1 MDFKVNRP
9 VPLFGR
15 LLLENKILV
24 FFGIVLLV
32 MGMVVLGAVFWTTK
46 QMAREM
52 QVDRAR
58 VALAAWSEPIG
69 KEAVSGEV
77 ETLAGLVERA
87 VSADSKIAYLI
98 FTDSQDRVIAYAA
111 DSLEHSSL
119 LKDRI
124 AASPGEI
131 PVLSDDFGTYSVE
144 SIPVVVGGEL
154 VGNLQFAIERSYGR
168 RYATRASLI
177 AIAFTAGPVVLL
189 FLVGRVAVRRT
200 IRPLKELT
208 TVADEISMGNLDP
221 RIDFGVHVNCWESKN
236 CGCTDCGAYMNYT
249 EQCWYI
255 DGTPCEGYESR
266 FPQKLEGCR
275 TCEVYQ
281 AHRGDEVVQLADAFK
296 HMANVLKASR
306 QELVN
311 SDDFQKRLIQNSFDG
326 IIATNADGFI
336 TIFNQV
342 AERLTRYARDEV
354 IGIKR
359 WQELFEE
366 GLEQTMDIPLSHE
379 PVRRLRGFAPKESV
393 IRRAGGKWID
403 VRLSGISLFERGI
416 HIGRV
421 FFFQDMREIKM
432 LRENLIQS
440 ERLAAAGQSA
450 AGISH
455 SIKNIL
461 DGFNGG
467 VYVYKAAKRRG
478 DEQKMAT
485 GWGMIERN
493 VQIISDLVADL
504 LNFAKH
510 RAPDLDMH
518 DPKALI
524 EDVIANTG
532 LRRTDRVQIRVEQTG
547 LRRMVALDWHAFH
560 QCLANLICNAVEAY
574 PDGRTGIIVVGTE
587 VLDDRAVF
595 TIHDD
600 GVGMSPQTI
609 ARIKSGM
616 YSTKG
621 SKGTGLGLQVVQK
634 IVNEHGGVLSIESE
648 EGKGST
654 FRVEIPSHDIAAT
667 L

>member
-1 MDFKVNRP
+1 MDFQVNRP

-15 LLLENKILV
+15 LQLENKILV
-24 FFGIVLLV
+24 SFVLVLVV
-32 MGMVVLGAVFWTTK
+32 MGVVVLGTVFWTTR
-46 QMAREM
+46 QMVREM
-52 QVDRAR
+52 QIDHAR
-58 VALAAWSEPIG
+58 IALAAWSEHIG
-69 KEAVSGEV
+69 EVAANGEV
-77 ETLAGLVERA
+77 ETLVGLVERA

-98 FTDSQDRVIAYAA
+98 FTDAQDRILASAVGSP
-111 DSLEHSSL
+111 DHSVFL
-119 LKDRI
+119 QDRI
-124 AASPGEI
+124 ATSPGEV
-131 PVLSDDFGTYSVE
+131 PVLSEHSGAYSEE

-154 VGNLQFAIERSYGR
+154 VGNLQFAVEQSSGR
-168 RYATRASLI
+168 RFATRASMI
-177 AIAFTAGPVVLL
+177 AIALTAGPVVLL

-200 IRPLKELT
+200 VKPLKELT
-208 TVADEISMGNLDP
+208 AVADEISIGHLDP
-221 RIDFGVHVNCWESKN
+221 RIDFGVHVNCWELKN
-236 CGCTDCGAYMNYT
+236 CGCTDCEAYMNYT

-326 IIATNADGFI
+326 IIATNAEGFI

-342 AERLTRYARDEV
+342 AERLTQHPRDEV

-366 GLEQTMDIPLSHE
+366 GLEKTMDIPLSHE

-393 IRRAGGKWID
+393 IRRANGKWID
-403 VRLSGISLFERGI
+403 VRLSGISLYERGL

-467 VYVYKAAKRRG
+467 VYVYKAGKRRG

-493 VQIISDLVADL
+493 VGIISDLVADL

-510 RAPDLDMH
+510 RPPDLGLH
-518 DPKALI
+518 DPQALI

-532 LRRTDRVQIRVEQTG
+532 LRRSDRIQIRVEQTG
-547 LRRMVALDWHAFH
+547 LKRLVALDWHAFH
-560 QCLANLICNAVEAY
+560 QCLANLIGNAVEAY
-574 PDGRTGIIVVGTE
+574 PEGRTGIIVAGTE
-587 VLDDRAVF
+587 VLEDRAIF

-600 GVGMSPQTI
+600 GVGMSPRTI
-609 ARIKSGM
+609 ARIKNGM

-654 FRVEIPSHDIAAT
+654 FCVEIPNHHLTMT